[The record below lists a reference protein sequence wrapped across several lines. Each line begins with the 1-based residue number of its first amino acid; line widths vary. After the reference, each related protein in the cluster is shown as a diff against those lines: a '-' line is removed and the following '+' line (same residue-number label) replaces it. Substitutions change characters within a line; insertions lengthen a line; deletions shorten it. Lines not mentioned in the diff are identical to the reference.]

1 MNRTT
6 KTFCAAL
13 CALAATGGTASA
25 QSYNCAPRDDV
36 VGRLSEQFGEARQSI
51 GMTSGNRVVEMY
63 ASPDTGTWTITMTL
77 PTGITCI
84 IGAGQAWERLDE
96 EATPAGQPI

>member
-6 KTFCAAL
+6 KIFCAAL
-13 CALAATGGTASA
+13 CASIGTIGAATA
-25 QSYNCAPRDDV
+25 QSNNCAPRDHVID
-36 VGRLSEQFGEARQSI
+36 RLSERFGEARQSI
-51 GMTSGNRVVEMY
+51 GVTSGNRVVEMY
-63 ASPDTGTWTITMTL
+63 ASPETGTWTITMTL

-96 EATPAGQPI
+96 EATPAGQPT